1 VVSGTVLALV
11 DGEASGPVLA
21 LREPISFWGGV
32 EVDSGKIVEQG
43 HPEAGEVVGG
53 TMLVMPHGRG
63 SSSASS
69 VLAEMIRLG
78 TAPAALI
85 LGSADPI
92 IVLGAVVAEEVY
104 HRTTPV
110 VVAEPSLLA
119 AAAGSRRA
127 TLLPGGILELD

>member
-1 VVSGTVLALV
+1 MSVTVLALV

-32 EVDSGKIVEQG
+32 EVESGKIVEQG
-43 HPEAGEVVGG
+43 HPEAGEMVGG
-53 TMLVMPHGRG
+53 TMLMMPHGRG

-92 IVLGAVVAEEVY
+92 IVLGSVVAEEIY
-104 HRTTPV
+104 GRTTPV

-119 AAAGSRRA
+119 AAAGARRA
-127 TLLPGGILELD
+127 TLLPEGILELD

>member
-1 VVSGTVLALV
+1 MTGTVLALV
-11 DGEASGPVLA
+11 EGEASGPVLA

-32 EVDSGKIVEQG
+32 EVESGRIVEQG
-43 HPEAGEVVGG
+43 HPEAGEMVGG

-92 IVLGAVVAEEVY
+92 IVLGAVVAEEIY
-104 HRTTPV
+104 RRTTPV

-119 AAAGSRRA
+119 AAARARGA
-127 TLLPGGILELD
+127 TLLPEGILELD

>member
-1 VVSGTVLALV
+1 MTGTVLALV
-11 DGEASGPVLA
+11 EGEASGPVLA

-32 EVDSGKIVEQG
+32 EVESGRIVEQG
-43 HPEAGEVVGG
+43 HPEAGEMVGG

-92 IVLGAVVAEEVY
+92 IVLGAVVAEEIY
-104 HRTTPV
+104 RRTTPV

-119 AAAGSRRA
+119 AATRARGA
-127 TLLPGGILELD
+127 TLLPEGILELD

>member
-1 VVSGTVLALV
+1 MVTGTVVALV
-11 DGEASGPVLA
+11 DGEASGPVIA

-32 EVDSGKIVEQG
+32 EVESGKIVEQG
-43 HPEAGEVVGG
+43 HPEAGEVVCG

-78 TAPAALI
+78 TAPVALI
-85 LGSADPI
+85 LGRADPI
-92 IVLGAVVAEEVY
+92 IVLGAVVAEEIY
-104 HRTTPV
+104 RRTTPV

-119 AAAGSRRA
+119 AAAGAKRA
-127 TLLPGGILELD
+127 TLLPEGILKLD